1 MLAPKA
7 KAILQS
13 VFLFSGRGRARDG
26 WIHSTCWLT
35 PHIYISTLRI
45 LNTDPKIY
53 ISTTSTKYLPHI
65 LTTRVLNNRYWPC
78 LFPPRILNS
87 LNVSFWILDQPRDTS
102 ASKITTWNIFDPVL
116 RGKET
121 YDLVLN
127 SAVTFGEHTYPAAH
141 CSVTRIVYL
150 GLKEAQTL
158 HKLGST

>member
-45 LNTDPKIY
+45 LNTDTKIY
-53 ISTTSTKYLPHI
+53 ISTKYLPHI
-65 LTTRVLNNRYWPC
+65 LTTRVLNNRYW
-78 LFPPRILNS
+78 PRILNS

-116 RGKET
+116 RGKGT

-127 SAVTFGEHTYPAAH
+127 LAVTFGEHTYPAAH

-158 HKLGST
+158 HKPGST